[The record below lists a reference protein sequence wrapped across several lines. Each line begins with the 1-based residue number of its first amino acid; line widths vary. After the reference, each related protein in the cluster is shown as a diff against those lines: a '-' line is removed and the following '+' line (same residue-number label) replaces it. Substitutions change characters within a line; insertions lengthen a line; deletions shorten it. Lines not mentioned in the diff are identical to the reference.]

1 MTKRELLNGFSKVL
15 RIGYCDLQDL
25 TKYCK
30 RIGYNSGVYGWNWDA
45 FILNYD
51 IAICTGYRGMTG
63 DNIPAEC
70 EKEIK
75 EKIAEIEKENKTGD
89 WHKKSDIVRN
99 ATLEI
104 LYKYNIIAKWM
115 K

>member
-1 MTKRELLNGFSKVL
+1 MTKKELSNGFSKVL
-15 RIGYCDLQDL
+15 KINYCDLQDL

-30 RIGYNSGVYGWNWDA
+30 KIGYNSGMYGWNWDA

-63 DNIPAEC
+63 DNVPDEC
-70 EKEIK
+70 IEEIN
-75 EKIAEIEKENKTGD
+75 EKIAEIKKENPSGD
-89 WHKKSDIVRN
+89 WHKVSDIVRKS
-99 ATLEI
+99 TLEI
-104 LYKYNIIAKWM
+104 LYKYNIIAEWM